1 MGPITGREWFARG
14 VLALSLG
21 AAGGACD
28 DPNPPPRADP
38 HLVAETSEA
47 VEGSASGTARE
58 QAGAAS
64 RIVFLGTSL
73 TAGYGLEDP
82 DLAYPGQL
90 GARIEAAGWRYEVAN
105 AGVSGD
111 TSAGGRSRLPG
122 VLAHH
127 GDAMAV
133 LFLEM
138 GANDGLRGR
147 SVDALREN
155 LAWIVR
161 ETRRRRPEAGIAI
174 AGMEAPPNLG
184 PLYTDAFREVYRQ
197 VADES
202 GALLVPFLLDGVA
215 AVPELNQS
223 DGIHPSAEGHET
235 VAAHVWSYLGD
246 WLAERC
252 EGDGAC

>member
-1 MGPITGREWFARG
+1 MGRFAWFARV
-14 VLALSLG
+14 VLAFSMG
-21 AAGGACD
+21 AASGACG
-28 DPNPPPRADP
+28 DPNPSSRTDAPPT
-38 HLVAETSEA
+38 AERSEA
-47 VEGSASGTARE
+47 VEGTASGTAWA
-58 QAGAAS
+58 QSDAGT

-82 DLAYPGQL
+82 DLAYPGRL
-90 GARIEAAGWRYEVAN
+90 GARIAEAGWRYQVAN

-122 VLAHH
+122 LLDLH
-127 GDAMAV
+127 GDALAV
-133 LFLEM
+133 LFVEM

-147 SVDALREN
+147 SPDALREN

-161 ETRRRRPEAGIAI
+161 ETRRRRPDVGIAI

-184 PLYTDAFREVYRQ
+184 PLYTDAFRDVYRQ
-197 VADES
+197 VAAES
-202 GALLVPFLLDGVA
+202 GARFVPFLLEGVA

-223 DGIHPSAEGHET
+223 DGIHPNAEGHEA
-235 VAAHVWSYLGD
+235 VAAHVWSNVAD

-252 EGDGAC
+252 RENGAC